1 MAASR
6 ILIVRLPCHKV
17 FPTGPIYLMS
27 AINRAAAGI
36 VQHVLDLALLDRRR
50 QAGALRQAIASFR
63 PCLDGFFDLIGLGMR
78 PDPIEPEID
87 LKAVEASFPQWEAW
101 PRLRRSEAAAE

>member
-1 MAASR
+1 MAASC

-27 AINRAAAGI
+27 AINRAAPGI

-50 QAGALRQAIASFR
+50 QAGALRQAIAGFR
-63 PCLDGFFDLIGLGMR
+63 PNVIAFSWR
-78 PDPIEPEID
+78 
-87 LKAVEASFPQWEAW
+87 